1 MSEIN
6 FDMLCRIM
14 SSAVAKIRDNH
25 EELTKLDSAIGD
37 GDHGTTMLRSM
48 ESVDNT
54 ISQADG
60 DDMKGL
66 LYDIGWNIMCCD
78 GGSTGPLLG
87 SLFMG
92 MSDGVEGETTLDAG
106 AVAAMFRAGL
116 EGMSV
121 QSKASVGDKTMMDAL
136 IPAVEALESASKEGK
151 MIAEM
156 LEGAADAAK
165 QGAESTKDMQA
176 KFGRARNLGER
187 TLGFQDPGAT
197 SISYIFAGFA
207 DAVANN

>member
-1 MSEIN
+1 MSEVS

-14 SSAVAKIRDNH
+14 SSAVGKIRENH

-48 ESVDNT
+48 ESVDTT
-54 ISQADG
+54 ISEASGG
-60 DDMKGL
+60 DIKGL

-92 MSDGVEGETTLDAG
+92 MSDGVEGETTLDAD
-106 AVAAMFRAGL
+106 AVAAIFRAGL

-121 QSKASVGDKTMMDAL
+121 QSKANVGDKTMMDAL
-136 IPAVEALESASKEGK
+136 IPAVEALETASKEGK
-151 MIAEM
+151 TIAEM
-156 LEGAADAAK
+156 LEAAAYAAE

-207 DAVANN
+207 EAVANI

>member
-1 MSEIN
+1 MSEVN

-14 SSAVAKIRDNH
+14 SSAVGKIRDNH

-48 ESVDNT
+48 ESVDTT
-54 ISQADG
+54 IAEASG
-60 DDMKGL
+60 DDVKGL

-92 MSDGVEGETTLDAG
+92 MSDGVEVETTLDAD

-121 QSKASVGDKTMMDAL
+121 QSKANVGDKTMMDAL
-136 IPAVEALESASKEGK
+136 IPAVEALEAASKEGK
-151 MIAEM
+151 TIAEM
-156 LEGAADAAK
+156 FEAAAIAAK

-207 DAVANN
+207 EAINV

>member
-1 MSEIN
+1 MSEVDFNGICKM
-6 FDMLCRIM
+6 FLA
-14 SSAVAKIRDNH
+14 AVAMIDANH
-25 EELTKLDSAIGD
+25 KELSKLDSAIGD

-48 ESVDNT
+48 ESVDDT
-54 ISQADG
+54 IANAKSG
-60 DDMKGL
+60 DIQGL

-92 MSDGVEGETTLDAG
+92 MSDGVEDKTSLDGA

-116 EGMSV
+116 EGISV
-121 QSKASVGDKTMMDAL
+121 QSKAKVGDKTMMDSL
-136 IPAVEALESASKEGK
+136 IPAVEALESASSEGK
-151 MIAEM
+151 SIEEM
-156 LEGAADAAK
+156 FKAAAAAAK

-176 KFGRARNLGER
+176 AFGRAKNLGER
-187 TLGFQDPGAT
+187 TIGFLDPGAT

-207 DAVANN
+207 DAAKSF